1 MRMEILCLRASLK
14 NESRPE
20 LRDKRELGFEKGLLS
35 FSLISRRELV
45 VKPAG
50 SGQ

>member
-20 LRDKRELGFEKGLLS
+20 LKDKRELGKGLLS
-35 FSLISRRELV
+35 FSLISRHELV